1 MSIVSEGTKT
11 RYGARSEC
19 APQSP
24 EPDGPRTIKMS
35 EQRTARE
42 ELLRASVRERLRPLP
57 SSAIARELDG
67 WKKSAPP

>member
-11 RYGARSEC
+11 RYGARWEC

-42 ELLRASVRERLRPLP
+42 ELLSRHPFERDFDP
-57 SSAIARELDG
+57 SRHQR
-67 WKKSAPP
+67 